1 MRLRATAN
9 FSVEHRSA
17 VGMARCNGPGSM
29 AASRTP
35 DRMPG
40 HHDDHVVKSKV
51 GYGNGLVSAVAPHA
65 HGLGES
71 GNASD
76 VTCA

>member
-1 MRLRATAN
+1 MRLHVTAN
-9 FSVEHRSA
+9 FSVVHRSA
-17 VGMARCNGPGSM
+17 VGMACCNGPGSM
-29 AASRTP
+29 AASR
-35 DRMPG
+35 MPG
-40 HHDDHVVKSKV
+40 HHVVKSKV
-51 GYGNGLVSAVAPHA
+51 GYGNGLVSAAAPHA